1 MSATLTGVVT
11 PGVRAA
17 LRGQDPTPE
26 QLAAITAPL
35 GFLAGLGAFDSLPT
49 YMVHAFRDSTD
60 TLASGVTADE
70 TALTVTSAGRNR
82 RSFSSQ
88 PFW

>member
-26 QLAAITAPL
+26 QLAAVTAPI
-35 GFLAGLGAFDSLPT
+35 GPVHVIAGAGSGKTAVMAS
-49 YMVHAFRDSTD
+49 STWS
-60 TLASGVTADE
+60 SGSGWRRRPS
-70 TALTVTSAGRNR
+70 SA
-82 RSFSSQ
+82 
-88 PFW
+88 